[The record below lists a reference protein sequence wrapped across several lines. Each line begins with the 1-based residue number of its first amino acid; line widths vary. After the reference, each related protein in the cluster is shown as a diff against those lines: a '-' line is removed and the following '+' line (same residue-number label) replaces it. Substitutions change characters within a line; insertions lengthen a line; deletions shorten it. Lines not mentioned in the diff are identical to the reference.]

1 MNTFYGI
8 SFAIY
13 FILITLVL
21 TTFIYGLKRDKYN
34 GRFPRLVFVLR
45 RFKEMENGVV
55 LLRLWQ
61 VPMGMDILLPVL
73 TVYMIL
79 WNKL

>member
-21 TTFIYGLKRDKYN
+21 TTFIYGLKRDKWKYLYTE
-34 GRFPRLVFVLR
+34 FS
-45 RFKEMENGVV
+45 
-55 LLRLWQ
+55 LWTK
-61 VPMGMDILLPVL
+61 V
-73 TVYMIL
+73 
-79 WNKL
+79 NKI

>member
-21 TTFIYGLKRDKYN
+21 TTFIYGLKRDEYN
-34 GRFPRLVFVLR
+34 FWKWVIITLSYFRTLSQSYR
-45 RFKEMENGVV
+45 R
-55 LLRLWQ
+55 RI
-61 VPMGMDILLPVL
+61 D
-73 TVYMIL
+73 
-79 WNKL
+79 

>member
-21 TTFIYGLKRDKYN
+21 TTFIYGLKRDKYK
-34 GRFPRLVFVLR
+34 FWKWVIITLSYFIFVIIYTIFCLQ
-45 RFKEMENGVV
+45 
-55 LLRLWQ
+55 L
-61 VPMGMDILLPVL
+61 
-73 TVYMIL
+73 
-79 WNKL
+79 

>member
-21 TTFIYGLKRDKYN
+21 TTFIYGLKRDKYK
-34 GRFPRLVFVLR
+34 FWKWVIITLSYFTFVIIYTI
-45 RFKEMENGVV
+45 FC
-55 LLRLWQ
+55 LRL
-61 VPMGMDILLPVL
+61 
-73 TVYMIL
+73 
-79 WNKL
+79 

>member
-21 TTFIYGLKRDKYN
+21 TTFIYGLKRDKCKFWKWVIITLSY
-34 GRFPRLVFVLR
+34 FIFVIIYTILCLR
-45 RFKEMENGVV
+45 
-55 LLRLWQ
+55 
-61 VPMGMDILLPVL
+61 
-73 TVYMIL
+73 
-79 WNKL
+79 

>member
-21 TTFIYGLKRDKYN
+21 TIFIYGLKKDKYK
-34 GRFPRLVFVLR
+34 FWKWMIITLFYLIFVYII
-45 RFKEMENGVV
+45 FC
-55 LLRLWQ
+55 LL
-61 VPMGMDILLPVL
+61 
-73 TVYMIL
+73 
-79 WNKL
+79 

>member
-21 TTFIYGLKRDKYN
+21 TTFIYGLKRDEYN
-34 GRFPRLVFVLR
+34 FWKWVIITLSYFIFVIIYTIFCLR
-45 RFKEMENGVV
+45 S
-55 LLRLWQ
+55 
-61 VPMGMDILLPVL
+61 
-73 TVYMIL
+73 
-79 WNKL
+79 